1 MPRAALAILMLAF
14 AAAPAAGDASDSPGW
29 SAELAKQVM
38 SPFCPGLALSECPS
52 PQAEQLRQWI
62 IAQEQAGAGRAETE
76 QRLYEVWGDQ
86 LRHSPRAQGIGI
98 LAYAVPGA
106 AILLGGAIA
115 LGFLRRQ
122 SRRGGSRRKA
132 ETAPAPDE
140 PELAA
145 LVDREIGL

>member
-1 MPRAALAILMLAF
+1 MPRAALAIFMLAF
-14 AAAPAAGDASDSPGW
+14 AAAPAAGESSGW

-52 PQAEQLRQWI
+52 PQAEQLRLWI
-62 IAQEQAGAGRAETE
+62 SAQEQAGMSRAETE

-106 AILLGGAIA
+106 AILLGGAVA

-122 SRRGGSRRKA
+122 SRRGGSRREA
-132 ETAPAPDE
+132 ASAPEE

-145 LVDREIGL
+145 LVDREIGR

>member
-1 MPRAALAILMLAF
+1 MPRAALAILLLAF
-14 AAAPAAGDASDSPGW
+14 AAVPAAGEDSDSPGW

-52 PQAEQLRQWI
+52 PQADQLRQWI

-122 SRRGGSRRKA
+122 SRRGGRSA
-132 ETAPAPDE
+132 AAAPAPDDS
-140 PELAA
+140 ELAA
-145 LVDREIGL
+145 MVDREIGPR

>member
-1 MPRAALAILMLAF
+1 MQRSFLAMLLLAL
-14 AAAPAAGDASDSPGW
+14 AAAPAAGESPGW

-86 LRHSPRAQGIGI
+86 LRHSPRPQGIGI

-122 SRRGGSRRKA
+122 SRRGGDGGRA
-132 ETAPAPDE
+132 EAAPAPDE
-140 PELAA
+140 SELAA
-145 LVDREIGL
+145 LVDREIGRR

>member
-1 MPRAALAILMLAF
+1 MPRAALAILLLAF
-14 AAAPAAGDASDSPGW
+14 AAAPAAGEDSDSPGW

-52 PQAEQLRQWI
+52 PQADQLRLWI

-122 SRRGGSRRKA
+122 SRRSGRGA
-132 ETAPAPDE
+132 EAAPAPDDS
-140 PELAA
+140 ELAA
-145 LVDREIGL
+145 MVDREIGPR

>member
-1 MPRAALAILMLAF
+1 MPRAALAILLLAF
-14 AAAPAAGDASDSPGW
+14 AAAPAAGEDSDSPGW

-52 PQAEQLRQWI
+52 PQADQLRLWI

-98 LAYAVPGA
+98 LAYAVPGV

-122 SRRGGSRRKA
+122 SRRGGRGA
-132 ETAPAPDE
+132 EAAPAPDDS
-140 PELAA
+140 ELAA
-145 LVDREIGL
+145 VVDREISPR

>member
-1 MPRAALAILMLAF
+1 MPRAALAILMLVF
-14 AAAPAAGDASDSPGW
+14 AAAPAAGESPGW

-62 IAQEQAGAGRAETE
+62 IAQEQAGLSRAETE

-122 SRRGGSRRKA
+122 SRRGGSRREA
-132 ETAPAPDE
+132 APAPDE

-145 LVDREIGL
+145 LVDREIGR

>member
-1 MPRAALAILMLAF
+1 MPRAALAIFMLAF
-14 AAAPAAGDASDSPGW
+14 AAAPAAGDASGW

-62 IAQEQAGAGRAETE
+62 IAQEQAGLSRAETE

-122 SRRGGSRRKA
+122 SRRGQNRREA
-132 ETAPAPDE
+132 APAPDE

-145 LVDREIGL
+145 LVDREIGR